1 MDRRRWILIPPAVWI
16 ASILL
21 IQILGALTA
30 PANSEMPEDCP
41 EESRNCFRSMMGLDG
56 TPQEVH
62 AAAMNWVNSQNR
74 TSVETQAEPHPTPFS
89 GHHGCCTQMIS
100 SSKLDAR
107 KMERGSKFT
116 LNLGWVSVMEESIKI
131 AWMRCSITWFQSNS
145 KYPIANRPARHQSPC
160 GTNAAANH
168 CRK

>member
-74 TSVETQAEPHPTPFS
+74 TSVETQAVVRRSEGMSTVS
-89 GHHGCCTQMIS
+89 MRLS
-100 SSKLDAR
+100 SSSTKRSLVVPQAATSLLSTTSWVGKVCASRHAR
-107 KMERGSKFT
+107 TGRVT
-116 LNLGWVSVMEESIKI
+116 
-131 AWMRCSITWFQSNS
+131 
-145 KYPIANRPARHQSPC
+145 
-160 GTNAAANH
+160 
-168 CRK
+168 